1 MLFLALSF
9 FLNIEAQT
17 SLDSISF
24 YYQKGDYK
32 KSISFA
38 EELKKQYLNGKDTLN
53 FNYAYLLSSLG
64 TLNKSIG
71 NNKKSEKYYIQS
83 IAILE
88 KYNEKDEMEKPHFLA
103 QDPDHGSGHRGI
115 LSGICLYIQR

>member
-1 MLFLALSF
+1 MNTKEKIRVLILFLTLSF
-9 FLNIEAQT
+9 FLNINAQT

-88 KYNEKDEMEKPHFLA
+88 KYNEKDELLLQPH
-103 QDPDHGSGHRGI
+103 GI
-115 LSGICLYIQR
+115 I